1 MLSDMLQSTFQQKE
15 YCLTWS
21 FAQVKALCNVV
32 REALSNIVS
41 EKILC
46 NVVLILVKHHGTGQ
60 KLMQCRPTDFRQPSK
75 TKILFNIALILL
87 GQHPVQYFHNTPGAV
102 LHRKSSM
109 GFRFRGSKQF
119 KNKNSVHCSLN
130 TTRTT
135 LGKSKIYAILC
146 ECLQSTLHK
155 KKSYSML
162 S

>member
-32 REALSNIVS
+32 RQALSNIVS

-60 KLMQCRPTDFRQPSK
+60 KLIQCRPTDFRQPSK

-87 GQHPVQYFHNTPGAV
+87 GQHPVQYFHNTPGTV
-102 LHRKSSM
+102 LHRKNCM
-109 GFRFRGSKQF
+109 GCHFRGSKQF
-119 KNKNSVHCSLN
+119 HNKNSVNCGLN
-130 TTRTT
+130 TIRTK
-135 LGKSKIYAILC
+135 LRKSKIYAVLS